1 MKEPSKFFPVYRELV
16 ACANQQHEKVES
28 TPETIGVATYPA
40 KPLSE
45 S

>member
-1 MKEPSKFFPVYRELV
+1 MKEPSKFFPAGRELV
-16 ACANQQHEKVES
+16 ESANQQQEKVES